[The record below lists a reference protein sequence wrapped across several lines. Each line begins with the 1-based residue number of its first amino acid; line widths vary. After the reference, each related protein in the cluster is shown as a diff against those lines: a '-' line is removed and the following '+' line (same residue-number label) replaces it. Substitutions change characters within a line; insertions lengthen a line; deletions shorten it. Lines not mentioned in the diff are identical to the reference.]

1 MIDVPIRYIFIL
13 KQLESDNLY
22 NIGILTDSY
31 QYHSIEYKT
40 INDQVITAH
49 SLANMRKI
57 FFNLKITQDTEIV
70 LNDVVKETSNIYMF
84 LSMMRHFIPFK
95 FTRTTYITV
104 LKRILNYHKSFL
116 RTDNLKEIDYKKIY
130 DKLLEHQNCTW
141 ISTLTEQ
148 EIANLSNRSRRSQK
162 QLRVA
167 MYYMCIRRYLSNKN
181 KK

>member
-1 MIDVPIRYIFIL
+1 
-13 KQLESDNLY
+13 
-22 NIGILTDSY
+22 
-31 QYHSIEYKT
+31 
-40 INDQVITAH
+40 
-49 SLANMRKI
+49 
-57 FFNLKITQDTEIV
+57 
-70 LNDVVKETSNIYMF
+70 
-84 LSMMRHFIPFK
+84 MRHFIPFK